1 MSTPE
6 AVKTRGTFFPVAE
19 ATTPRRSPRLAARRL
34 HQRAEAPGATVST
47 PVRGALRDC
56 IRQRERGGASLFDE
70 VETVVKSQFQKLH
83 TPPTH
88 VNECAA
94 RDQR

>member
-6 AVKTRGTFFPVAE
+6 AVKTRGTFFPEAE

-47 PVRGALRDC
+47 PVRGFLSFKANGTFVLPF
-56 IRQRERGGASLFDE
+56 LF
-70 VETVVKSQFQKLH
+70 LL
-83 TPPTH
+83 
-88 VNECAA
+88 AA
-94 RDQR
+94 ILS